1 MSLSAHQP
9 KEPGQPA
16 NQLKEPSQESQILCP
31 DPDVGVLSCL
41 LKKGLHAFQDKVHA
55 WSQH

>member
-31 DPDVGVLSCL
+31 DPDVVSTPLCSALKANPLRRLS
-41 LKKGLHAFQDKVHA
+41 
-55 WSQH
+55 